1 MYYSRTNDSVNNG
14 WTTRQTN
21 QDVIEN
27 PYYGEV
33 SAATGANNENP
44 TNLQSQINFTTI
56 TKVDNLYYE

>member
-1 MYYSRTNDSVNNG
+1 MHYSRANDSVKNG

-33 SAATGANNENP
+33 SAATGANNEYE
-44 TNLQSQINFTTI
+44 TNLQSQNNFTAI
-56 TKVDNLYYE
+56 TKVDYMYYE

>member
-1 MYYSRTNDSVNNG
+1 MYYSKANHSVKIG

-33 SAATGANNENP
+33 SPATGANNEKE
-44 TNLQSQINFTTI
+44 TNLQSQSHFTAI
-56 TKVDNLYYE
+56 TKVDNMYYE